1 MLKNNYKSV
10 GFYNVIKQL
19 MNYYILKHIYLYLLL
34 NLNNNIL
41 PLYVQNPSE
50 DQKKQLVHKIF
61 SSRDEVMKI
70 QIFTVVLQSKS
81 NCI

>member
-41 PLYVQNPSE
+41 PLYVQNPSK
-50 DQKKQLVHKIF
+50 DQKKQLVHSSKIF
-61 SSRDEVMKI
+61 
-70 QIFTVVLQSKS
+70 
-81 NCI
+81 